1 MSDLDFPILT
11 ADFDVISRF
20 AAITG
25 TRDQR
30 NLHSQPVIHQW
41 LMAIMS
47 ADATVSLLRVAIL
60 QLVNVVRCG
69 GALLPLENMTEA
81 TIPLVDSHRALSLF
95 GARDQ
100 HLRTIR
106 ETLGVSITHRDGEIR
121 VSGDEAAVARATA
134 ALSQLSSRLD
144 QQVEIGVDHVADVLA
159 QVTGKRLVPAQT
171 PVDVIHAARRVTPRT
186 QGQARYIQSI
196 REHDITFAVGPAGTG
211 KTYLAVAVAVEALK
225 HHQTRKIVLVRPAV
239 EAGESL
245 GFLPGDLQAKI
256 NPYLRPLLDALIE
269 MIDYDQMKRYMEQ
282 DVIEVIPLAYMRG
295 RTLNES
301 FIILDEAQNTT
312 IAQMKMFLTRMGQGS
327 KIVISGDTTQIDL
340 PRPSASGLIDALG
353 RLRDIP
359 GVNIVQLH
367 KSDIVRHRLVQEIVR
382 AYEEDTKAAIP
393 RRSR

>member
-1 MSDLDFPILT
+1 
-11 ADFDVISRF
+11 
-20 AAITG
+20 
-25 TRDQR
+25 
-30 NLHSQPVIHQW
+30 
-41 LMAIMS
+41 
-47 ADATVSLLRVAIL
+47 
-60 QLVNVVRCG
+60 
-69 GALLPLENMTEA
+69 MTEA

-100 HLRTIR
+100 HLRAIR

-121 VSGDEAAVARATA
+121 VTGEEAAVAKAKSA
-134 ALSQLSSRLD
+134 LD
-144 QQVEIGVDHVADVLA
+144 QLNAQLDAEGALTLDYVSDVLGL
-159 QVTGKRLVPAQT
+159 VTGKRNGVAPT
-171 PVDVIHAARRVTPRT
+171 TGSIDVVAARRITPRT

-196 REHDITFAVGPAGTG
+196 REHDITFAIGPAGTG

-225 HHQTRKIVLVRPAV
+225 HHQIRKIVLVRPAV

-245 GFLPGDLQAKI
+245 GFLPGDLHAKI
-256 NPYLRPLLDALIE
+256 NPYLRPLLDALHE

-282 DVIEVIPLAYMRG
+282 DVIEVVPLAYMRG

-340 PRPSASGLIDALG
+340 PRASASGLIDAVA

-359 GVNIVQLH
+359 GVSIVQLNR
-367 KSDIVRHRLVQEIVR
+367 SDIVRHRLVQEIVR
-382 AYEEDTKAAIP
+382 AYEDESRPATKI
-393 RRSR
+393 RK

>member
-1 MSDLDFPILT
+1 MTREEPGFRRLWRRRVLPGDMS
-11 ADFDVISRF
+11 
-20 AAITG
+20 
-25 TRDQR
+25 
-30 NLHSQPVIHQW
+30 
-41 LMAIMS
+41 
-47 ADATVSLLRVAIL
+47 
-60 QLVNVVRCG
+60 
-69 GALLPLENMTEA
+69 EA
-81 TIPLVDSHRALSLF
+81 TIPLVDSQRALSLF

-106 ETLGVSITHRDGEIR
+106 EALGVAITHRDGEIR
-121 VSGDEAAVARATA
+121 VSGEETAVARATA
-134 ALSQLSSRLD
+134 ALNQLGNRLD
-144 QQVEIGVDHVADVLA
+144 QQGELTGDHVADVLGH
-159 QVTGKRLVPAQT
+159 VTGKREAPAVQPAT
-171 PVDVIHAARRVTPRT
+171 VDVIQAARKVSPRT

-196 REHDITFAVGPAGTG
+196 RDHDITFAVGPAGTG

-225 HHQTRKIVLVRPAV
+225 HHQIRKIVLVRPAV

-245 GFLPGDLQAKI
+245 GYLPGDLHAKI

-282 DVIEVIPLAYMRG
+282 DVIEVVPLAYMRG
-295 RTLNES
+295 RTLNDA

-340 PRPSASGLIDALG
+340 PRPSASGLIDALA

-367 KSDIVRHRLVQEIVR
+367 KSDIVRHRLVQDIVR
-382 AYEEDTKAAIP
+382 AYEEDGKAAVN
-393 RRSR
+393 RKSK

>member
-1 MSDLDFPILT
+1 
-11 ADFDVISRF
+11 
-20 AAITG
+20 
-25 TRDQR
+25 
-30 NLHSQPVIHQW
+30 
-41 LMAIMS
+41 
-47 ADATVSLLRVAIL
+47 
-60 QLVNVVRCG
+60 
-69 GALLPLENMTEA
+69 MTEA

-121 VSGDEAAVARATA
+121 VTGEEAAVARAKE
-134 ALSQLSSRLD
+134 ALAQLSTQLD
-144 QQVEIGVDHVADVLA
+144 AQGMITVDHVSDVLGL
-159 QVTGKRLVPAQT
+159 VTGKRNGAPTGGAI
-171 PVDVIHAARRVTPRT
+171 DVVAARRITPRT

-196 REHDITFAVGPAGTG
+196 RDHDITFAIGPAGTG

-225 HHQTRKIVLVRPAV
+225 HHQIRKIVLVRPAV

-245 GFLPGDLQAKI
+245 GFLPGDLHAKI
-256 NPYLRPLLDALIE
+256 NPYLRPLLDALHE
-269 MIDYDQMKRYMEQ
+269 MMDYDQMKRYMEQ
-282 DVIEVIPLAYMRG
+282 DVIEVVPLAYMRG

-340 PRPSASGLIDALG
+340 PRPSASGLIDAVA

-359 GVNIVQLH
+359 GVNIVQLN
-367 KSDIVRHRLVQEIVR
+367 KADIVRHRLVQDIVR
-382 AYEEDTKAAIP
+382 AYEEDTKAAVN

>member
-1 MSDLDFPILT
+1 MTREEPGFRRLWRRRVLPGDMS
-11 ADFDVISRF
+11 
-20 AAITG
+20 
-25 TRDQR
+25 
-30 NLHSQPVIHQW
+30 
-41 LMAIMS
+41 
-47 ADATVSLLRVAIL
+47 
-60 QLVNVVRCG
+60 
-69 GALLPLENMTEA
+69 EA
-81 TIPLVDSHRALSLF
+81 TIPLVDSQRALSLF

-106 ETLGVSITHRDGEIR
+106 EALGVAITHRDGEIR
-121 VSGDEAAVARATA
+121 VSGEETAVARATA
-134 ALSQLSSRLD
+134 ALNQLGNRLD
-144 QQVEIGVDHVADVLA
+144 QQGELTGDHVADVLGH
-159 QVTGKRLVPAQT
+159 VTGKREAPVNQPAA
-171 PVDVIHAARRVTPRT
+171 VDVIQAARKVSPRT

-196 REHDITFAVGPAGTG
+196 RDHDITFAVGPAGTG

-225 HHQTRKIVLVRPAV
+225 HHQIRKIVLVRPAV

-245 GFLPGDLQAKI
+245 GYLPGDLHAKI

-282 DVIEVIPLAYMRG
+282 DVIEVVPLAYMRG
-295 RTLNES
+295 RTLNDA

-340 PRPSASGLIDALG
+340 PRPSASGLIDALA

-367 KSDIVRHRLVQEIVR
+367 KSDIVRHRLVQDIVR
-382 AYEEDTKAAIP
+382 AYEEDGKAAVN
-393 RRSR
+393 RKSK